1 MSAPAKRQV
10 ALALAEWKCANIL
23 KRGIGPAMGRY
34 NTARAALRHAVNGT
48 KPQKRLCA
56 DFETTVAGIPCGVV
70 ITSYSGARP
79 WRQHTF
85 SGAGPGDCDPPEYEE
100 VEWLLVDSKGY
111 PAEWLEEK
119 MNDND
124 VTRITCDCIE
134 FKRSEGNE

>member
-1 MSAPAKRQV
+1 MSAPAKWQV

-79 WRQHTF
+79 WRQTL
-85 SGAGPGDCDPPEYEE
+85 SQ
-100 VEWLLVDSKGY
+100 VLV
-111 PAEWLEEK
+111 L
-119 MNDND
+119 
-124 VTRITCDCIE
+124 VTVIRRSM
-134 FKRSEGNE
+134 KR